1 MRSCAGTATGP
12 WGASSS
18 DRKVLERVAKHNVTA
33 GVIIQRGKTAK
44 QHGMPNAM
52 AIQFRIRSSV
62 ESQGTATNTPRPTL
76 TAQAQLEGGCEA
88 NNGDSSHRYGRD
100 MSGGAEID
108 KSQSVPSD
116 GGNGCQALEPV
127 VVIARRDGW

>member
-1 MRSCAGTATGP
+1 
-12 WGASSS
+12 
-18 DRKVLERVAKHNVTA
+18 
-33 GVIIQRGKTAK
+33 
-44 QHGMPNAM
+44 M

-62 ESQGTATNTPRPTL
+62 ESQGTAKNTPRPTL
-76 TAQAQLEGGCEA
+76 TAQAQLEGAAKLITETA
-88 NNGDSSHRYGRD
+88 VTDRYGRD

-116 GGNGCQALEPV
+116 GGNGYQALEPV